1 MVSQIPQQ
9 SKDEKKTRSRIVVS
23 TANDLHQIVTHSKNL
38 WAKYNAIAKEHN
50 QKVNWIT
57 VAKELGIHVKVREK
71 YARMHAR
78 AEARGFDFATCGHY
92 KIKVSMLSQDTSY
105 CPPFFSYVVSN

>member
-1 MVSQIPQQ
+1 MTRLGLPCPEIRSLTLYLLFLVQIC
-9 SKDEKKTRSRIVVS
+9 
-23 TANDLHQIVTHSKNL
+23 THAKNL

-71 YARMHAR
+71 YSRMVRVAYGVLGNDND
-78 AEARGFDFATCGHY
+78 AVG
-92 KIKVSMLSQDTSY
+92 
-105 CPPFFSYVVSN
+105 

>member
-1 MVSQIPQQ
+1 MRDQALSHSLDYFWQIC
-9 SKDEKKTRSRIVVS
+9 
-23 TANDLHQIVTHSKNL
+23 THAKNL

-71 YARMHAR
+71 YSRM
-78 AEARGFDFATCGHY
+78 
-92 KIKVSMLSQDTSY
+92 VSVAYRL
-105 CPPFFSYVVSN
+105 V